1 MKPKFHT
8 DPNKDLLIK
17 AGAGLVLVWLG
28 NKLLKNLKK
37 DQTESQVES
46 DPTVGH
52 AQGLRQAMNPS
63 GNEWMRK
70 MDGTN
75 TEAIFTIAKDITDLP
90 TVAKRYKALYVKP
103 IVGGRASLYE
113 DLQGELSAS
122 DYQKFLSLAT
132 KGKAGSHNYAPKR
145 DDIPA
150 NNWIITKAQTNI
162 RKTPIKESKY
172 LPGNNIV
179 KLVELGK
186 LLGITTGKFVFDESN
201 DVVFV
206 EFWTYNP
213 KKEKKVFYVAKS
225 QIEIISNDEKKK
237 RETKEKIPLEI
248 LQGIDSDSSPQQ
260 EVISIET
267 IEIYNEN
274 FNHIATAPKG
284 MIIGFPIMTL
294 DTGKGTY
301 IKVTTVQGLL
311 RWVKAEK
318 AVIKNRNL

>member
-1 MKPKFHT
+1 MKTKFHT

-37 DQTESQVES
+37 DNTESQVES
-46 DPTVGH
+46 DPTVGQ
-52 AQGLRQAMNPS
+52 AQSLRQAMNPS

-75 TEAIFTIAKDITDLP
+75 KEAIFTIAKDISDIES
-90 TVAKRYKALYVKP
+90 VRKSYKNLYNT
-103 IVGGRASLYE
+103 SLYE
-113 DLQGELSAS
+113 DLQGELSAQ

-150 NNWIITKAQTNI
+150 NNWVITKAQTNI
-162 RKTPIKESKY
+162 RKTPVKESKY
-172 LPGNNIV
+172 FPGNNIL
-179 KLVELGK
+179 KLVEQGK
-186 LLGITTGKFVFDESN
+186 LIGITTGKFVFDESN

-206 EFWTYNP
+206 EFWTYNT
-213 KKEKKVFYVAKS
+213 KKEKKTYYVAKS
-225 QIEIISNDEKKK
+225 QVELISNDEKKK
-237 RETKEKIPLEI
+237 REAKEKIPLEV
-248 LQGIDSDSSPQQ
+248 LQGIDDDSNPQQ
-260 EVISIET
+260 EVISIED
-267 IEIYNEN
+267 IEVYNEQ
-274 FNHIATAPKG
+274 FKHVATAPKG

-301 IKVTTVQGLL
+301 IKVTTVQGLT

>member
-1 MKPKFHT
+1 MKTKLHT

-28 NKLLKNLKK
+28 NKILKNLKK
-37 DQTESQVES
+37 DQTESQVEN
-46 DPTVGH
+46 DPTVGQ
-52 AQGLRQAMNPS
+52 AQSLRQAMNPS

-75 TEAIFTIAKDITDLP
+75 TKAIFTIAKDIDDIES
-90 TVAKRYKALYVKP
+90 VRKSYKNLFNT
-103 IVGGRASLYE
+103 SLYE
-113 DLQGELSAS
+113 DLQGELSAT

-145 DDIPA
+145 EDIPA
-150 NNWIITKAQTNI
+150 NNWVITKAQTNI
-162 RKTPIKESKY
+162 RKTPVKESKY
-172 LPGNNIV
+172 FPGNNIL

-186 LLGITTGKFVFDESN
+186 LLGITTGKFVFDEKH

-206 EFWTYNP
+206 EFWTYNT
-213 KKEKKVFYVAKS
+213 KKEKKTYYVAKS
-225 QIEIISNDEKKK
+225 QVELISNDEKKN
-237 RETKEKIPLEI
+237 RETKEKIPLEV
-248 LQGIDSDSSPQQ
+248 LKGIDDDSSPQQ
-260 EVISIET
+260 EVISSEE
-267 IEIYNEN
+267 IEIYNEY
-274 FNHIATAPKG
+274 FKHVATAPKG
-284 MIIGFPIMTL
+284 IIIGFPIMTL

-301 IKVTTVQGLL
+301 IKVKTVQGLL